1 MRLVNPSSN
10 PFTPQNSQE
19 TITLKKK
26 SKYGGVRF
34 VDHFFFRT
42 AFREKIRYVPLAGKF
57 KTWLGRKL
65 SMEICVPIAFFSS
78 KTLYS
83 IKKSSLKFG
92 VRMVVPVPV

>member
-42 AFREKIRYVPLAGKF
+42 AFGEKIWYVPLAGKY
-57 KTWLGRKL
+57 KTWLGRKR
-65 SMEICVPIAFFSS
+65 SMVIYVPIAFFLPKLS
-78 KTLYS
+78 TLE
-83 IKKSSLKFG
+83 KN
-92 VRMVVPVPV
+92 PV